1 MRGASATLATP
12 LDLHL
17 HTRHSDGDESPAELA
32 RRCVDAGLRVAAVT
46 DHNTVAGVA
55 EFEQAVGGRLTVV
68 PACEISATWRGEETH
83 CLAYFVDPRD
93 PRFRERIAGVHDAE
107 LAWWRTWTD
116 RAQAIGV
123 PLTRDAVERHLGGHR
138 VAYVG
143 DYLALLLEAAQAHD
157 DPRFAGYTSAEYG
170 RLVAD
175 WCRPGLPLHLRHPE
189 KPDVIDVLS
198 WIGEAGGVAVLA
210 HPGTFVAGLDD
221 SECAALLEPL
231 REAGLAGLEAWT
243 SWHTP
248 TDSGRLADVCELLGL
263 VATAGSDYHGARVK
277 PWVPRPGLLPALP
290 ADPLAVIDA
299 LHDRRPVRTS
309 PEAGL

>member
-12 LDLHL
+12 VDLHL
-17 HTRHSDGDESPAELA
+17 HTRHSDGDEAPAELA

-46 DHNTVAGVA
+46 DHNTVAGIA
-55 EFEQAVGGRLTVV
+55 AFEQAVGGRLTVV
-68 PACEISATWRGEETH
+68 PACEVTAIWRGEETH
-83 CLAYFVDPRD
+83 CLAYFVDRHD
-93 PRFRERIAGVHDAE
+93 LRFQERIGGIHDAE

-123 PLTRDAVERHLGGHR
+123 PLTWDDVVRRLGGHR

-143 DYLALLLEAAQAHD
+143 DYLALLLEAAHG
-157 DPRFAGYTSAEYG
+157 DPRFADYTTEAYG

-175 WCRPGLPLHLRHPE
+175 WCRPGRPLHVEHPE
-189 KPDVIDVLS
+189 KPDVVDVLS
-198 WIGEAGGVAVLA
+198 WIEEAGGVAVLA
-210 HPGTFVAGLDD
+210 HPSQFVTALDG
-221 SECAALLEPL
+221 SECVALLEPL
-231 REAGLAGLEAWT
+231 REAGLAGLEVWT

-248 TDSGRLADVCELLGL
+248 ADSDHLADVCDRLGL
-263 VATAGSDYHGARVK
+263 VATAGSDYHGVRVK
-277 PWVPRPGLLPALP
+277 PWAPRPGLLPALP

-309 PEAGL
+309 TEAGL